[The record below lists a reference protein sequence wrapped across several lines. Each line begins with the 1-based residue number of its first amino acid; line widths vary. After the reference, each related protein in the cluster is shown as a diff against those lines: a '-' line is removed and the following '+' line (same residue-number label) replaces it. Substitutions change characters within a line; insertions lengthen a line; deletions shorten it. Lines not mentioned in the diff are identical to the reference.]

1 MDPDRLAWRG
11 AWAMSELFGCEPTK
25 KKGPREIRGP
35 NAAGASI
42 AFGSRLLIETCDS
55 ASIAHLRDRV
65 LEHGD
70 LCVKMLGQNL

>member
-11 AWAMSELFGCEPTK
+11 AWAMSELFGCEPT

-42 AFGSRLLIETCDS
+42 AFGSRLLIETS
-55 ASIAHLRDRV
+55 TAQA
-65 LEHGD
+65 
-70 LCVKMLGQNL
+70 